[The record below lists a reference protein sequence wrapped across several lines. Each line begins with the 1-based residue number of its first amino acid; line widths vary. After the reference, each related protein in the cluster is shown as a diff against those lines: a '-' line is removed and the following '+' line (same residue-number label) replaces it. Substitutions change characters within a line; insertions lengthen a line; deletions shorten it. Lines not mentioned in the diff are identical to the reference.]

1 MIVLYISLYI
11 IVGMF
16 LLVLMTLSGK
26 ANWIKIPGFE
36 LKMIVGIIFVTC
48 WIVVA
53 PVMWYMRVKN

>member
-53 PVMWYMRVKN
+53 PVMWYMRVRN

>member
-11 IVGMF
+11 MVGMF